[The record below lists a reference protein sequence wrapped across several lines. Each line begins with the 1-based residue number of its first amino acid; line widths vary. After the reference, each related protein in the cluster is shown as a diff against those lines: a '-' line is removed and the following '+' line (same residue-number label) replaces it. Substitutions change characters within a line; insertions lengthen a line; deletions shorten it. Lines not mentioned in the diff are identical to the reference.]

1 MLINNPYT
9 DNDTSN
15 NLTNNNND
23 STQLY
28 TSDEYDNATANAA
41 QRSIAIRSNAM
52 KSQEDSINNT
62 SGNGGTSS
70 SLASSPQIEV
80 TTLFVTDEY
89 GILMQDSFPLE
100 QPLNALL
107 GIQARHTI
115 YHTVNKVTN
124 KQRASLYKFHCCSL
138 HHVMHAEFNKV

>member
-1 MLINNPYT
+1 MCSFIHPRA

-15 NLTNNNND
+15 KLANTND
-23 STQLY
+23 STPTY
-28 TSDEYDNATANAA
+28 IISDEYDNATANAA

-52 KSQEDSINNT
+52 KSQEDNITSNSNGSTSTSI
-62 SGNGGTSS
+62 
-70 SLASSPQIEV
+70 ASSPQIEV

-107 GIQARHTI
+107 GIQVILHR
-115 YHTVNKVTN
+115 KLTN
-124 KQRASLYKFHCCSL
+124 TLTTS
-138 HHVMHAEFNKV
+138 

>member
-1 MLINNPYT
+1 MRIGTHITDHFDSRTMLSLPSLCFIIHPCA

-15 NLTNNNND
+15 KLTNTND
-23 STQLY
+23 STPTY
-28 TSDEYDNATANAA
+28 IISDEYDNATANAA

-52 KSQEDSINNT
+52 KSQEDNITSN
-62 SGNGGTSS
+62 SGNGSTST

-100 QPLNALL
+100 HPLNALL
-107 GIQARHTI
+107 GIQVI
-115 YHTVNKVTN
+115 I
-124 KQRASLYKFHCCSL
+124 
-138 HHVMHAEFNKV
+138 HV